1 MRKLMISLLAV
12 VMLAGLLAACGGEK
26 KEDNSGS
33 PAPPGQ
39 NETQSP
45 EPSDDGKTDGNKDA
59 RDELPKGAVVDH
71 ERTFEIDENKDG
83 PEHGYRFELRD
94 E

>member
-1 MRKLMISLLAV
+1 MRELMMSLLMV
-12 VMLAGLLAACGGEK
+12 VVLAGLLSACGGEK

-45 EPSDDGKTDGNKDA
+45 KSSDDGKTDGNKDA
-59 RDELPKGAVVDH
+59 RDELPEDAVVQH

-83 PEHGYRFELRD
+83 PEHGYAFEDNLD
-94 E
+94 